1 MDEIEEELNEY
12 LLNERG
18 FGANGASSNNKGKR
32 KETGL
37 AVKSIEYQGFT
48 LLLGKNNKQNDY
60 LIRKASNPEDIWLH
74 AKDCPPGI
82 L

>member
-1 MDEIEEELNEY
+1 MAPVQTI
-12 LLNERG
+12 R
-18 FGANGASSNNKGKR
+18 AKR

-60 LIRKASNPEDIWLH
+60 LIRKASNPEDIWLSY
-74 AKDCPPGI
+74 
-82 L
+82 